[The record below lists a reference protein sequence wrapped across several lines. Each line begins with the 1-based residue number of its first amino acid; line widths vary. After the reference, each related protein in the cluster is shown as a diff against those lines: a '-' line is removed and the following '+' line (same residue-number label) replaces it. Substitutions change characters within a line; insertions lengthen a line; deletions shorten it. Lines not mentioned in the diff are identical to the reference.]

1 MTLFGPFTDVPGYPL
16 VLPLFWGAV
25 VFFCLAMARHLRVF
39 AAVRAEGPHPFA
51 DVPRRFVGLIQYAFV
66 QTRMF
71 KDARA
76 GLMHAGIFWGFVL
89 LTIGTAN
96 VATGGIIEQVL
107 SIPFDGLLWALIS
120 AMQNVVAVI
129 VLLSIAWAFF
139 RRLVT
144 RPRRLTFNR
153 DALVILGMIG
163 GVVLTEL
170 LAEALEFAAHGDQPG
185 AFVAAGLAGPL
196 RGAVSAEAL
205 QTGFAILW
213 WAHIALVAAFL
224 CYLPFSKHLH
234 IATSFPNIWFRK
246 LAPRG
251 ELPRMDLEEETA
263 TFGLKTLQDLGWKD
277 LLDGFTCT
285 ECGRCQE
292 ACPAHATGKPL
303 NPKTFI
309 MGIRDMSVDAEAG
322 LNLIPNSPI
331 VRETYGLDD
340 TRPAATALA
349 EPIVD
354 TAIPYDAVWDC
365 VTCGACV
372 EACPVLIEHVDKIVG
387 LRRNLVLEDSRF
399 PAELTPAFRAMEGQ
413 GNPWGQPAS
422 TRLDWTKPLP
432 FEVRTVASVAA
443 AGELDTLEVLYWV
456 GCAAAFDPRNQKVA
470 RAVATCLHAAGVSF
484 AVLGQEESCTGD
496 PARRMGNDYVFQI
509 LAGGAV
515 ETLNRY
521 GMGERTIVTACPHC
535 FNTIGNEYGQLG
547 GAFRVVHHSTFLAD
561 LVASGRLAT
570 LPEDAGSSTGDHR
583 PGSVTV
589 HDSCYLARYNGIVA
603 APRSVLGAAGVELVE
618 MGKSGKDTFC
628 CGAGGGRMW
637 MEETRG
643 TRINAERTRQVLET
657 GATTVATACP
667 FCMVMLSDGLAA
679 AEGGA
684 GVAALD
690 VSEVLAARLA
700 SVPEDRRLPVV

>member
-1 MTLFGPFTDVPGYPL
+1 VTLFGPFTDVPLYPL
-16 VLPLFWGAV
+16 VFPLFWGAV

-39 AAVRAEGPHPFA
+39 AAVRAEGPSPFA
-51 DVPRRFVGLIQYAFV
+51 DIPRRFLGLIRYAFL
-66 QTRMF
+66 QTKMF
-71 KDARA
+71 KDPRA

-96 VATGGIIEQVL
+96 VVTGGIIEQAL
-107 SIPFDGLLWALIS
+107 SIPFDGLLWTLIS

-129 VLLSIAWAFF
+129 VLLSIGWAFF

-144 RPRRLTFNR
+144 KPRRLTFNR
-153 DALVILGMIG
+153 DALVILAMIG
-163 GVVLTEL
+163 GVVASEL
-170 LAEALEFAAHGDQPG
+170 LAETFEFAAHGDEPG
-185 AFVAAGLAGPL
+185 AFVSSALAGPL
-196 RGAVSAEAL
+196 RASLSPEAL
-205 QTGFAILW
+205 QAGFALLW
-213 WAHIALVAAFL
+213 WAHIVLVAAFL
-224 CYLPFSKHLH
+224 AYLPFSKHLH
-234 IATSFPNIWFRK
+234 IATAFPNIWFRK

-251 ELPRMDLEEETA
+251 ELPKMELEDDTA

-303 NPKTFI
+303 NPKSFI
-309 MGIRDMSVDAEAG
+309 MGIRHMSVDAEAG

-340 TRPAATALA
+340 SRPAATALA

-387 LRRNLVLEDSRF
+387 LRRNLVLEESRF
-399 PAELTPAFRAMEGQ
+399 PQELTPAFRAMEGQ

-422 TRLDWTKPLP
+422 ARLDWTRPLP
-432 FEVRTVASVAA
+432 FEVRTVSSVAG

-509 LAGGAV
+509 LAGAAV

-547 GAFRVVHHSTFLAD
+547 GQFRIVHHSQFLAE
-561 LVASGRLAT
+561 LVSSGRLAT
-570 LPEDAGSSTGDHR
+570 VPEDATSETGDHR

-589 HDSCYLARYNGIVA
+589 HDSCYLARYNGVTM
-603 APRSVLGAAGVELVE
+603 APRDVLGAAGADIVE
-618 MGKSGKDTFC
+618 MKKSFENTFC